1 MKALDTNVI
10 IRFLVRDDKQQ
21 AEIVY
26 RLFKRVERKN
36 ETLFVPLLVVLET
49 LWVLESVY
57 DISREEIYV
66 SLQELLLMPILIF
79 EAESAV
85 QSTLAAA
92 QISKI
97 DLSDLLIA
105 HSAKFSR
112 CDAVLTFDKRA
123 ANFALFEQLK

>member
-10 IRFLVRDDKQQ
+10 VRFLVRDDAQQ

-26 RLFKRVERKN
+26 RLLKRVEEKN
-36 ETLFVPLLVVLET
+36 ETLFVPLLVVLEII
-49 LWVLESVY
+49 WVLESVY
-57 DISREEIYV
+57 DISREEICA
-66 SLQELLLMPILIF
+66 SLRELLLMPILTF

-85 QSTLAAA
+85 QSALATA

-112 CDAVLTFDKRA
+112 CDAVLTFDKKA
-123 ANFALFEQLK
+123 AHFALFEQL

>member
-57 DISREEIYV
+57 EYFTRGNICVSSGTSSYAYFDI
-66 SLQELLLMPILIF
+66 
-79 EAESAV
+79 
-85 QSTLAAA
+85 
-92 QISKI
+92 
-97 DLSDLLIA
+97 
-105 HSAKFSR
+105 
-112 CDAVLTFDKRA
+112 
-123 ANFALFEQLK
+123 

>member
-57 DISREEIYV
+57 DNAN
-66 SLQELLLMPILIF
+66 QE
-79 EAESAV
+79 
-85 QSTLAAA
+85 
-92 QISKI
+92 
-97 DLSDLLIA
+97 
-105 HSAKFSR
+105 
-112 CDAVLTFDKRA
+112 
-123 ANFALFEQLK
+123 